1 MNIRLL
7 TNQDIEAWKTIRL
20 EALQNSPESF
30 GSSYEEEILYTDQD
44 WKTHLENNNIFGC
57 FIDNELIA
65 SACYVP
71 FSNIK
76 GKHRG
81 MIWGV
86 YTKSAHRKKGLSKDL
101 MQNLISHA
109 QTQVSQLHLSCTTA
123 NQQAKNMYEK
133 LRFKI
138 YGTDPKA
145 LKIEDKYYDEY
156 LMVLDLLEFKD

>member
-76 GKHRG
+76 GKH
-81 MIWGV
+81 
-86 YTKSAHRKKGLSKDL
+86 
-101 MQNLISHA
+101 
-109 QTQVSQLHLSCTTA
+109 
-123 NQQAKNMYEK
+123 
-133 LRFKI
+133 
-138 YGTDPKA
+138 
-145 LKIEDKYYDEY
+145 
-156 LMVLDLLEFKD
+156 